1 MNGFLENLKGDLFDK
16 RLRPIVALVS
26 VGLLAALA
34 FIVLGGSSESAPSAK
49 SGHPVA
55 VALRSG
61 VTITPSTHEDAL
73 AETTSGAAA
82 RQLGS
87 TRNPFGGLL
96 SASAPVT
103 SSTSSSSS
111 SSSGGSSASS
121 QGGSSSSTEQSG
133 GSGGT
138 SGSSKPAA
146 PSKPKT
152 VYQLDALFGQVPS
165 GQEKSSELAALDN
178 IKTLTPLPSIK
189 VPLLIYRGVRKGGRD
204 ATFTISGEAI
214 LSGQGVCT
222 PNPYDC
228 EAISLKTG
236 QVEHLQYLPA
246 GSETAVTYELKI
258 ASIQAQEASI
268 AQVESLW
275 RGQSQA
281 GLEVLRRA
289 NLLRVPGLRN
299 TDVAGVLVPAGS
311 GSANKLDACRCV

>member
-1 MNGFLENLKGDLFDK
+1 MNGFLESLKGDLFDK

-26 VGLLAALA
+26 VGLLGALA
-34 FIVLGGSSESAPSAK
+34 FVVLGGSSESAPTAR

-55 VALRSG
+55 VTLRSG
-61 VTITPSTHEDAL
+61 VPISPSTREDAL
-73 AETTSGAAA
+73 AETTSGGAA
-82 RQLGS
+82 RQPGS

-96 SASAPVT
+96 SASAPT
-103 SSTSSSSS
+103 TSSSSSSTSSSSS

-121 QGGSSSSTEQSG
+121 TVGSSTSSGGSTEQSG

-146 PSKPKT
+146 PSKRKT
-152 VYQLDALFGQVPS
+152 VYQLDVLFGQVPS
-165 GQEKSSELAALDN
+165 GQEKSSQLAVLDN

-189 VPLLIYRGVRKGGRD
+189 VPLLIYRGVRRGGKD
-204 ATFTISGEAI
+204 ATFTVSGEAI

-228 EAISLKTG
+228 EAISLKTN
-236 QVEHLQYLPA
+236 QVEHVQYLPT

-258 ASIQAQEASI
+258 ASIQAQDASI
-268 AQVESLW
+268 AEVESLW

-281 GLEVLRRA
+281 GLEVLRSA

-299 TDVAGVLVPAGS
+299 TDVAGVLVPAP
-311 GSANKLDACRCV
+311 